1 MYICVIPSAHIPPS
15 LIQQQLL
22 MSLISYSRNPWHNT
36 PESGDINL
44 LFFYLIIFNENKGN
58 KQEAKPGKDQWTG
71 TFNNA
76 REIGLVDGELWG
88 QCGKKK
94 KKLWHGRGVWKEETH
109 RDGERER
116 EKKAKEEVNY
126 LPLLSNTSSNSWG
139 VSSSVAA
146 AHRAFHLTDVMGD
159 EGSSPSH
166 LKSVT
171 IHLHA
176 GNFRAEGA
184 LCGELLEIQ
193 IQDH

>member
-1 MYICVIPSAHIPPS
+1 MKTKGINKKQSQEKISE
-15 LIQQQLL
+15 LGLL
-22 MSLISYSRNPWHNT
+22 TT
-36 PESGDINL
+36 PE
-44 LFFYLIIFNENKGN
+44 
-58 KQEAKPGKDQWTG
+58 
-71 TFNNA
+71 
-76 REIGLVDGELWG
+76 RLVWWMESCEVSVGR
-88 QCGKKK
+88 KK

-146 AHRAFHLTDVMGD
+146 ALRAFHLTDVMGD